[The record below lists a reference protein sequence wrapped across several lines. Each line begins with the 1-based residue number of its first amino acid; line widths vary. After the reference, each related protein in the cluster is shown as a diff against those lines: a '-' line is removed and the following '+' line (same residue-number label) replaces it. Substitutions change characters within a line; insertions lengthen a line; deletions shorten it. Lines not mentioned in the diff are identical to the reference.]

1 MMRAAARAGVAAAA
15 TVFVLLSSVAIQA
28 QPAET
33 PKPTASPAG
42 QAKPQSGNTV
52 APQAAPAPPPLQTSV
67 EQALYLIRS
76 TLMTLNDA
84 NRSGNYSVL
93 RDLATPDFA
102 ARNSAADLAV
112 IFAELRQRKFD
123 LFAAAI
129 TPPQFTATPTI
140 ANGTLR
146 LVGFFPT
153 RPQQIGFDLAY
164 QSITGQW
171 RLHAISVA
179 TPNAPVAETPAAATK
194 GTTPASSTIAGPP
207 PKPR

>member
-1 MMRAAARAGVAAAA
+1 
-15 TVFVLLSSVAIQA
+15 
-28 QPAET
+28 
-33 PKPTASPAG
+33 
-42 QAKPQSGNTV
+42 
-52 APQAAPAPPPLQTSV
+52 
-67 EQALYLIRS
+67 
-76 TLMTLNDA
+76 MTLNDA

-102 ARNSAADLAV
+102 AKNSAADLAG
-112 IFAELRQRKFD
+112 IFADLRQRKFD

-153 RPQQIGFDLAY
+153 RPQQIGFDLVY
-164 QSITGQW
+164 QSIAGQW
-171 RLHAISVA
+171 RLHAVSVA
-179 TPNAPVAETPAAATK
+179 TPNASAETAAAAATS
-194 GTTPASSTIAGPP
+194 TTPASSTIAGSP

>member
-1 MMRAAARAGVAAAA
+1 MLRAAARSVAAV
-15 TVFVLLSSVAIQA
+15 TFVVLSCTALQA
-28 QPAET
+28 QPVEAT
-33 PKPTASPAG
+33 KPTISPAG
-42 QAKPQSGNTV
+42 KAKSQSGNTA
-52 APQAAPAPPPLQTSV
+52 APQAAPVAPPPLQTSV

-102 ARNSAADLAV
+102 ARNSAADLAA
-112 IFAELRQRKFD
+112 IFADLRQRKFD

-129 TPPQFTATPTI
+129 TPPQFTATPAI

-153 RPQQIGFDLAY
+153 RPQQIGFDLGY
-164 QSITGQW
+164 QSIAGQW

-179 TPNAPVAETPAAATK
+179 TPNAPVAETPAAAGK
-194 GTTPASSTIAGPP
+194 GTTPASSTIAGAP
-207 PKPR
+207 PKPK

>member
-1 MMRAAARAGVAAAA
+1 MLRAAARAGVAPAA
-15 TVFVLLSSVAIQA
+15 TVLVLLSCAAVQA

-33 PKPTASPAG
+33 AKPTISPAG
-42 QAKPQSGNTV
+42 KAKSQSGNTA
-52 APQAAPAPPPLQTSV
+52 APQAAPAPPPLQTSI

-102 ARNSAADLAV
+102 ARNSAADLAA
-112 IFAELRQRKFD
+112 IFADLRQRKFD

-164 QSITGQW
+164 QSIAGQW

-179 TPNAPVAETPAAATK
+179 TPSAPVAETPTAAAN
-194 GTTPASSTIAGPP
+194 GTTPASGTVAGSP
-207 PKPR
+207 PKPK

>member
-28 QPAET
+28 QPAEA
-33 PKPTASPAG
+33 PKPTTSPAG
-42 QAKPQSGNTV
+42 KAKPQSGNTV

-179 TPNAPVAETPAAATK
+179 TPNAPVAETPAAAAK

>member
-1 MMRAAARAGVAAAA
+1 MMRAAARAGAAPAA
-15 TVFVLLSSVAIQA
+15 TLLVLLSCAATQA

-33 PKPTASPAG
+33 AKPTTSPAG
-42 QAKPQSGNTV
+42 KAKPQSGNTA

-102 ARNSAADLAV
+102 ARNSAADLAA
-112 IFAELRQRKFD
+112 IFADLRQRKFD
-123 LFAAAI
+123 LFATAI

-164 QSITGQW
+164 QSIAGQW
-171 RLHAISVA
+171 RFHAISVA
-179 TPNAPVAETPAAATK
+179 TPNAPVAETAAAEAK
-194 GTTPASSTIAGPP
+194 STTPASSTTAGSP